1 MTLSQLGTIIVLNFV
16 GMATPGPDIF
26 LITRLATRS
35 RRHALASVLG
45 ISTGLIVWVTLT
57 VLGAAALLSAYPQ
70 ILGAIQLVG
79 GLWILRM
86 GYQMLR
92 SGLHQFKYPGVLAE
106 EPDELF
112 GTAWNC
118 YRQGLI
124 TNLSNPKAV
133 LYFAAIIAPLMPR
146 EPSLS
151 TVVIIVAAIV
161 LSAIAGFG
169 ALATLISTN
178 RLRRKFL
185 KAGPYIDFTAG
196 VFFLI
201 AGCGLVIAG
210 GLSLLGITA

>member
-1 MTLSQLGTIIVLNFV
+1 MTLSQLGTIMVLNFV

-45 ISTGLIVWVTLT
+45 IATGLIVWVTLT
-57 VLGAAALLSAYPQ
+57 VMGAAAVLSAYPQ
-70 ILGAIQLVG
+70 VLGFIQLIG
-79 GLWILRM
+79 GAWILWM
-86 GYQMLR
+86 GYGMLR
-92 SGLHQFKYPGVLAE
+92 SALHQFKYPGVVVE

-112 GTAWNC
+112 GTAWHC

-124 TNLSNPKAV
+124 TNLSNPKVV

-146 EPSLS
+146 EPSLG
-151 TVVIIVAAIV
+151 TVVLIVAAII
-161 LSAIAGFG
+161 LSALVGFG

-178 RLRRKFL
+178 RLRKKFL
-185 KAGPYIDFTAG
+185 KAGPYIDFVAG

-201 AGCGLVIAG
+201 AGTGLVIAG
-210 GLSLLGITA
+210 IMDLT

>member
-1 MTLSQLGTIIVLNFV
+1 MTLSQLGTVMVLNFV

-35 RRHALASVLG
+35 RRHALASVFG
-45 ISTGLIVWVTLT
+45 IATGLIVWVTLT

-70 ILGAIQLVG
+70 ILGLVQLIG
-79 GLWILRM
+79 GAWILWM
-86 GYQMLR
+86 GYKMLR
-92 SGLHQFKYPGVLAE
+92 SALDQFKYPGVLAE

-124 TNLSNPKAV
+124 TNLSNPKVV

-146 EPSLS
+146 EPSLG
-151 TVVIIVAAIV
+151 TVIAIV
-161 LSAIAGFG
+161 VAIVMSAIVGFG
-169 ALATLISTN
+169 ALAMLISTN
-178 RLRRKFL
+178 RLRSKFL
-185 KAGPYIDFTAG
+185 KAGPYIDFVAG
-196 VFFLI
+196 IFFLI

-210 GLSLLGITA
+210 ALDLTGITG